1 MIGLELLSVA
11 ALLAGASSAGAKVD
25 VTAERAALFK
35 ADKAWSEAA
44 VGKDV
49 EKVLSYW
56 TDDAIVYPP
65 GQPAVVGKDAL
76 RRYVTEGFA
85 LPGFSIRWETSAFEV
100 SASGDMAHGL
110 GTNVVTINDP
120 QGKVITEHGRGV
132 TVWRKGK
139 DGSWRCVID
148 IWNAGP
154 GAPPPAN

>member
-11 ALLAGASSAGAKVD
+11 ALLTGASPAAAKVD
-25 VTAERAALFK
+25 VAAERAALFK

-44 VGKDV
+44 VSKDV
-49 EKVLSYW
+49 ERILSFW

-76 RRYVTEGFA
+76 RLYVTQGFA

-100 SASGDMAHGL
+100 SASGDMAYGL
-110 GTNVVTINDP
+110 GSNVVTINDP
-120 QGKVITEHGRGV
+120 QGKLLTERGRGV

-139 DGSWRCVID
+139 DGSWKCVVD

-154 GAPPPAN
+154 VVAPPVN